1 MGKNLEKTS
10 GKIWRGAGS
19 VTKSARISKAV
30 VAGYGTW
37 NLLFGPC
44 SPTRRAHMPKSI
56 KSKPPEP
63 EF

>member
-1 MGKNLEKTS
+1 MS

-30 VAGYGTW
+30 VAGYLEPSVWTLVGAAA
-37 NLLFGPC
+37 L
-44 SPTRRAHMPKSI
+44 RDAAHMPKSI
-56 KSKPPEP
+56 KSNPPEL